1 MKLDNTTLPNFEV
14 PPPTRWGSW
23 CEKSWRFWKTLEK
36 MMRLKGGKQQD
47 WDGGLNEVFKVWEQV
62 DDGLFEEGSYVESLY
77 MILL

>member
-1 MKLDNTTLPNFEV
+1 
-14 PPPTRWGSW
+14 
-23 CEKSWRFWKTLEK
+23 

-62 DDGLFEEGSYVESLY
+62 DDGLFEEGSHVESLY